1 MTEGQTLFLMMVIM
15 VGGTLLLNAIVGAFI

>member
-15 VGGTLLLNAIVGAFI
+15 VGGTLLLNAIVGVFI